1 MIELPPEVH
10 RLIESAL
17 TEDQTFNDPTTQA
30 LVPPEVQGSGM
41 LRAKAVG
48 VVAGLDVAMAVF
60 NRVDSALVTH
70 ALLEDG
76 SPVSPGTDLA
86 VVQGSANSILKA
98 ERVALN
104 FLQRMSGIASDTNQY
119 VREVQSVAGSK
130 SRIVD
135 TRKTVP
141 GHRFL
146 DKYAVR
152 MGGGFNHRLNLA
164 DGILI
169 KDNHIQALRSRE
181 MGLKE
186 VIQLALSKAS
196 HTIKVE
202 VEVET
207 IDEVRQALEGG
218 AHIIMLDNMPVDM
231 MRQAM
236 DIIDGK
242 AVVEAS
248 GGIDH
253 ETVRAV
259 AGTGVDLISV
269 GALTHSTTAL
279 DISLD
284 LEFS

>member
-10 RLIESAL
+10 LLIDSAL

-30 LVPPEVQGSGM
+30 LVPPEIQGRGM
-41 LRAKAVG
+41 LRAKADG
-48 VVAGLDVAMAVF
+48 ILAGLVVAMAVF
-60 NRVDSALVTH
+60 SRVDNALVTQ

-76 SPVSPGTDLA
+76 SPVSPGTELA
-86 VVQGSANSILKA
+86 RVEGSASSILKA

-104 FLQRMSGIASDTNQY
+104 FLQRMSGIASDTNRY
-119 VREVQSVAGSK
+119 VLEVRSVAGSK

-141 GHRFL
+141 GHRYL
-146 DKYAVR
+146 DKYSVR

-207 IDEVRQALEGG
+207 LDEVREALDAGV
-218 AHIIMLDNMPVDM
+218 HIIMLDNMPVDM
-231 MRQAM
+231 MQQAM
-236 DIIDGK
+236 DIIGGK

-269 GALTHSTTAL
+269 GALTHSMTAL